1 MRRQARLLVAPSVAP
16 LAATVARGAR
26 QEVEHSVGEVAETG
40 SRPGKA
46 APVVLALL
54 AGAAGL
60 PLYLA
65 LDAVGAL
72 PLELRDS
79 PWPLE
84 ALAAA
89 LALASMLAAR
99 RSPRGRWRAVG
110 VAASLAAAASAVL
123 FSHHVRF
130 SYRLP
135 PSSAAVRLGVR
146 PPPLDLEDEQGRP
159 FSLELLRGV
168 PAVLILFRGAT

>member
-1 MRRQARLLVAPSVAP
+1 M
-16 LAATVARGAR
+16 
-26 QEVEHSVGEVAETG
+26 
-40 SRPGKA
+40 
-46 APVVLALL
+46 VLSLL

-89 LALASMLAAR
+89 LALASMLAAP

-110 VAASLAAAASAVL
+110 LAAGLAAAASTLL
-123 FSHHVRF
+123 FSYRVRT

-135 PSSAAVRLGVR
+135 PPSDAVRLGVR
-146 PPPLDLEDEQGRP
+146 PPALDLKDEEGRP
-159 FSLELLRGV
+159 FSLEVLRGA
-168 PAVLILFRGAT
+168 PAVLVLFRGSS

>member
-1 MRRQARLLVAPSVAP
+1 VRDSGEI
-16 LAATVARGAR
+16 TRGR
-26 QEVEHSVGEVAETG
+26 G
-40 SRPGKA
+40 A
-46 APVVLALL
+46 APVVLSLL

-65 LDAVGAL
+65 LDAAGAL
-72 PLELRDS
+72 PLEWRDS

-89 LALASMLAAR
+89 LALASVLAAA

-110 VAASLAAAASAVL
+110 IAAGVAAAASTLL
-123 FSHHVRF
+123 FSHRVRA

-135 PSSAAVRLGVR
+135 PPSAAVRLGVR
-146 PPPLDLEDEQGRP
+146 PPALDLEDDQGRP
-159 FSLELLRGV
+159 FSLEILRGA
-168 PAVLILFRGAT
+168 PAVLVFFRAST

>member
-1 MRRQARLLVAPSVAP
+1 MAY
-16 LAATVARGAR
+16 GAR
-26 QEVEHSVGEVAETG
+26 QEVEHSVGEVAQTG
-40 SRPGKA
+40 PRPGRA
-46 APVVLALL
+46 APVVLASL
-54 AGAAGL
+54 AGAVGL

-89 LALASMLAAR
+89 LALASMLTAA
-99 RSPRGRWRAVG
+99 RSPRKWWRAVG
-110 VAASLAAAASAVL
+110 VAAGLAAAAGTLL
-123 FSHHVRF
+123 FSHRVRA

-135 PSSAAVRLGVR
+135 PPSTAVRLGVR
-146 PPPLDLEDEQGRP
+146 PPALDLEDEEGRP
-159 FSLELLRGV
+159 FSLEVLRGA
-168 PAVLILFRGAT
+168 PAVLVLFRGST

>member
-1 MRRQARLLVAPSVAP
+1 MGE
-16 LAATVARGAR
+16 AA
-26 QEVEHSVGEVAETG
+26 EMP
-40 SRPGKA
+40 SRPGRA
-46 APVVLALL
+46 APIVLALL
-54 AGAAGL
+54 TGAAGL

-65 LDAVGAL
+65 LDAVGVL

-89 LALASMLAAR
+89 LALASMLAAA
-99 RSPRGRWRAVG
+99 RSPRGWWRVVG
-110 VAASLAAAASAVL
+110 MAAGLVAAASTLL
-123 FSHHVRF
+123 FSHYVRA

-135 PSSAAVRLGVR
+135 PPSAAVRLGVL
-146 PPPLDLEDEQGRP
+146 PPALDLKDEQDRP
-159 FSLELLRGV
+159 FSLEVLRGA

>member
-1 MRRQARLLVAPSVAP
+1 
-16 LAATVARGAR
+16 
-26 QEVEHSVGEVAETG
+26 
-40 SRPGKA
+40 
-46 APVVLALL
+46 VVLALL

-65 LDAVGAL
+65 LDGVRAL
-72 PLELRDS
+72 PLDLRDS

-89 LALASMLAAR
+89 LALASVLTAA

-110 VAASLAAAASAVL
+110 AAAGLAAAASTLL
-123 FSHHVRF
+123 FSHRVRA

-135 PSSAAVRLGVR
+135 PPSAAVRLGVR
-146 PPPLDLEDEQGRP
+146 PPALDLVDEQGRP
-159 FSLELLRGV
+159 FSLEVLRGA
-168 PAVLILFRGAT
+168 PAVLVLFRGST

>member
-1 MRRQARLLVAPSVAP
+1 M
-16 LAATVARGAR
+16 AR

-40 SRPGKA
+40 ARPGRA

-65 LDAVGAL
+65 LDGVRAL

-84 ALAAA
+84 ALAGA
-89 LALASMLAAR
+89 LALASMLAAG
-99 RSPRGRWRAVG
+99 RSPRGRWQSLG
-110 VAASLAAAASAVL
+110 VAAGLAAAASTLL
-123 FSHHVRF
+123 FSHHVRA

-135 PSSAAVRLGVR
+135 PPSAAVRLGVR
-146 PPPLDLEDEQGRP
+146 PPALDLKDERGRP
-159 FSLELLRGV
+159 FSLEALRGA
-168 PAVLILFRGAT
+168 PAVLVLFRGST

>member
-1 MRRQARLLVAPSVAP
+1 M
-16 LAATVARGAR
+16 
-26 QEVEHSVGEVAETG
+26 
-40 SRPGKA
+40 
-46 APVVLALL
+46 L

-89 LALASMLAAR
+89 LALSSMVAAA
-99 RSPRGRWRAVG
+99 RSPRGWWRGVG
-110 VAASLAAAASAVL
+110 MTVGLVAAASTLL
-123 FSHHVRF
+123 FSHYVRA

-135 PSSAAVRLGVR
+135 PPSATVRLGVL
-146 PPPLDLEDEQGRP
+146 PPALDLEDEQGRP
-159 FSLELLRGV
+159 FSLEALRGA
-168 PAVLILFRGAT
+168 PAVLVLFRGST

>member
-1 MRRQARLLVAPSVAP
+1 VRRQASLLVVPSVAP
-16 LAATVARGAR
+16 LAATVAYGAR

-40 SRPGKA
+40 SRPGRA

-60 PLYLA
+60 PFYLA
-65 LDAVGAL
+65 LDVVGAL

-84 ALAAA
+84 ALASA

-110 VAASLAAAASAVL
+110 VAASLAAAASTLL
-123 FSHHVRF
+123 FSHHVRA

-146 PPPLDLEDEQGRP
+146 PPALDLKDEQGRP
-159 FSLELLRGV
+159 FSLEVLRGV

>member
-1 MRRQARLLVAPSVAP
+1 VRRQASLLVVPSVAP
-16 LAATVARGAR
+16 LAATVAYGAR

-40 SRPGKA
+40 SRPGRA

-60 PLYLA
+60 PFYLA
-65 LDAVGAL
+65 LDVVGAL

-110 VAASLAAAASAVL
+110 VAASLAAAASTLL
-123 FSHHVRF
+123 FSHHVRA

-146 PPPLDLEDEQGRP
+146 PPALDLKDEQGRP
-159 FSLELLRGV
+159 FSLEVLRGV

>member
-1 MRRQARLLVAPSVAP
+1 MRRQARLLAAPSVAP
-16 LAATVARGAR
+16 LAATVAYGAR

-46 APVVLALL
+46 APVVLGLL

-89 LALASMLAAR
+89 LALASILAVR

-110 VAASLAAAASAVL
+110 VAASLAAAASTLL
-123 FSHHVRF
+123 FSHHVRA

-146 PPPLDLEDEQGRP
+146 PPALDLKDEQGRP
-159 FSLELLRGV
+159 FSLEVLRGV
-168 PAVLILFRGAT
+168 PAVLVLFRGAT